1 MVGCLAV
8 GNLHANVMLTDDAV
22 GTLRNN
28 KILGGKTG
36 HVRVAFVLQHG
47 GNLSVRLVGREF
59 W

>member
-1 MVGCLAV
+1 
-8 GNLHANVMLTDDAV
+8 MLTDDAV

-47 GNLSVRLVGREF
+47 GNLPVRVVGREF